1 MLTVRTSQM
10 AYLTERVKS
19 ELRNAVSTTS
29 ADRSRSVVGTGTR
42 ASGAIGGVD
51 QKVPATGRRV
61 KTNRKRQKSI
71 TDSRRSS
78 GTGKAFPHS
87 GRALDPRL
95 RARTVVQGPGNDL
108 VHVPV
113 LSRSSVVPGS

>member
-1 MLTVRTSQM
+1 M
-10 AYLTERVKS
+10 AYLTDRVKS

-61 KTNRKRQKSI
+61 KTNRKRTEKYHGLATFLGNGEGVS
-71 TDSRRSS
+71 
-78 GTGKAFPHS
+78 AFWK
-87 GRALDPRL
+87 GA
-95 RARTVVQGPGNDL
+95 
-108 VHVPV
+108 
-113 LSRSSVVPGS
+113 